1 MPAAEDITQI
11 AALQAAL
18 VAERSALAAER
29 AARLPLEAEMADQKA
44 YAARLE
50 TLLREMRRA
59 RFGPRS
65 EKLHPDQLA
74 LALEEI
80 ETAIAEAK
88 PGHEKRSTPD
98 KVAQVDAARRPKPD
112 RALPAHLPRIEG
124 SSNRRRGSG
133 RHWSAIG
140 PSDNGDAAAARWSG
154 SARIDPAGSTSCR
167 RSIACWSPS
176 ARATPAQRVG
186 RASSRRRAHLMRPAD
201 VRHCARTNGASMAH
215 R

>member
-18 VAERSALAAER
+18 VAERGALAAER
-29 AARLPLEAEMADQKA
+29 TARLHLEAEMADQKA

-88 PGHEKRSTPD
+88 TGQGT
-98 KVAQVDAARRPKPD
+98 RP
-112 RALPAHLPRIEG
+112 
-124 SSNRRRGSG
+124 
-133 RHWSAIG
+133 
-140 PSDNGDAAAARWSG
+140 AAANKVMLIAV
-154 SARIDPAGSTSCR
+154 SAWP
-167 RSIACWSPS
+167 
-176 ARATPAQRVG
+176 V
-186 RASSRRRAHLMRPAD
+186 SS
-201 VRHCARTNGASMAH
+201 
-215 R
+215 